1 MQKLIF
7 ILKVAVILTVIL
19 SGCTTSH
26 LHYSGTY
33 RITYLEGDTST
44 FRNVQGKYLI
54 PAKGL
59 KNGSKIRLMRTGNKA
74 KANVIR
80 IK

>member
-7 ILKVAVILTVIL
+7 ILKLAVILTVIL

-33 RITYLEGDTST
+33 RITLLEGDTST

-54 PAKGL
+54 PSKGL

>member
-7 ILKVAVILTVIL
+7 ILKLSLILSVILW
-19 SGCTTSH
+19 GCTTSH

-33 RITYLEGDTST
+33 RITLLEGDTAS

-59 KNGSKIRLMRTGNKA
+59 KNGSKVRLMRTGNKA